1 MPTLTLELPEET
13 AAALQEAVA
22 AGRYRTA
29 QDAVLDAL
37 AIWERREHAHDRP
50 DDSSLEDAYGI
61 AIENGLAAACAKAL
75 ANGPGPVL
83 RREEIW
89 AIARGEAPRRG

>member
-37 AIWERREHAHDRP
+37 AIWETRETEEAPSIDWQTLKRAV
-50 DDSSLEDAYGI
+50 EDGI
-61 AIENGLAAACAKAL
+61 AS
-75 ANGPGPVL
+75 GPAVPL
-83 RREEIW
+83 SRDEIM
-89 AIARGEAPRRG
+89 AIARGETPVRG